1 MALVFPS
8 SPSINQQVTT
18 GGQTWYWTGSSW
30 KVVNNTVGT
39 QGYTGSVGYV
49 GSIGYAGSAGYLGST
64 GYTGSSGVTG
74 YVGSVGYA
82 GSAGYLGSTGSAGYA
97 GSFGYT
103 GSAGS
108 AGSTGYVGSVGY
120 VGSKGDTGIG
130 FAVAKSYVS
139 VAALTADT
147 GPTGIT
153 AGQFAVVE
161 TGNVNDSEN
170 SRLYLWNGTAYSY
183 VTDLSGSQGITGPA
197 GYTGSTGT
205 GYTGSTGTG
214 YTGSASTAAGY
225 TGSRGVDGVIGYN
238 GSTGYTGSI
247 GIGYTGSAGSG
258 GSGGGASVTVSDYAP
273 NSPSQGSIWFNSSTL
288 GTYVYYND
296 GNSSQWVNVAPVDTT
311 TATLPT
317 QTGNTGRYLTT
328 DGNSASWTALVLTN
342 IDYSTATFT
351 GDGSTTTYSIGSG
364 WTANSIMV
372 FDNGVTQVPVADYS
386 VSGSNL
392 VFVAAPSSGNV
403 VQVRKMAQVTA
414 GTSQVAWQV
423 TASSITIIAGN
434 GYFVDTTGSAI
445 TLTLPASAT
454 TGQAVRFN
462 DLAGNFAVNNLTI
475 ARNGHKIQGVADD
488 LVIADSQAS
497 FGLVYSNTTYGWKIM
512 EV

>member
-1 MALVFPS
+1 ML
-8 SPSINQQVTT
+8 
-18 GGQTWYWTGSSW
+18 
-30 KVVNNTVGT
+30 
-39 QGYTGSVGYV
+39 
-49 GSIGYAGSAGYLGST
+49 
-64 GYTGSSGVTG
+64 
-74 YVGSVGYA
+74 GSVGYA
-82 GSAGYLGSTGSAGYA
+82 
-97 GSFGYT
+97 
-103 GSAGS
+103 
-108 AGSTGYVGSVGY
+108 GSVGY
-120 VGSKGDTGIG
+120 VGSKGDSGIG
-130 FAVAKSYVS
+130 FTIAKTYLS

-147 GPTGIT
+147 SPTGIT
-153 AGQFAVVE
+153 AGQFAIVE
-161 TGNVNDSEN
+161 TGNVNNSEN

-183 VTDLSGSQGITGPA
+183 VTDLSGSQGITGVTGSA
-197 GYTGSTGT
+197 GYTGSAGTNGYTGSTGT
-205 GYTGSTGTG
+205 GYTGSTGAGYTGSTGTG
-214 YTGSASTAAGY
+214 YTGSIGNIGY
-225 TGSRGVDGVIGYN
+225 TGSAGTGGGGGGYT
-238 GSTGYTGSI
+238 GSTGYTGSA
-247 GIGYTGSAGSG
+247 GAGYTGSAGSG
-258 GSGGGASVTVSDYAP
+258 GSGGASVTVSDYAP
-273 NSPSQGSIWFNSSTL
+273 NTPSQGSIWFNSSTL

-328 DGNSASWTALVLTN
+328 DGNSAAWTALVLNN
-342 IDYSTATFT
+342 IDYSTSTFT

-364 WTANSIMV
+364 WTANSIIV
-372 FDNGVTQVPVADYS
+372 FDNGITQVPTADYT

-392 VFVAAPSSGNV
+392 TFVAAPSTGNV
-403 VQVRKMAQVTA
+403 IQVRKMAQVTA

-454 TGQAVRFN
+454 TGQAIRFN

-488 LVIADSQAS
+488 LIISDSQAS
-497 FGLVYSNTTYGWKIM
+497 FGLVYSNATYGWKIL